1 MIFASFQT
9 EVGILFSLLCGGFT
23 FVLML
28 LVAAIRLV
36 GRHMANDYRQK
47 GGGKA
52 LAKKVAAKGAVEIA
66 KRLFWKRFG

>member
-1 MIFASFQT
+1 MILANFQT
-9 EVGILFSLLCGGFT
+9 EIAMFFGCIST
-23 FVLML
+23 FFVAVLMFL
-28 LVAAIRLV
+28 LAVARLV

-47 GGGKA
+47 GGGTV